1 MIVNQGNVHK
11 VQAVDEE
18 DLDQDSVE
26 MLKKIVI
33 EEETVVT
40 ADHVAK
46 TVNNASII
54 VIVAN
59 AKTDKEIIN
68 KKIIKRKVKK
78 TDHDQNK
85 EMTEKKEMIVKFIE
99 KHLKVIRFFM
109 IERFCVLI
117 YQCVFFD
124 EFYWILFFLNRVQ
137 ENSSFF
143 E

>member
-1 MIVNQGNVHK
+1 MIDNQGSVQK

-18 DLDQDSVE
+18 DLVRDSVE
-26 MLKKIVI
+26 MVRKIVK

-40 ADHVAK
+40 VDHAAEI
-46 TVNNASII
+46 VNNASII
-54 VIVAN
+54 VIVVN

-68 KKIIKRKVKK
+68 KKITRRKVKK

-85 EMTEKKEMIVKFIE
+85 EMTENKEMIVKFIE

-124 EFYWILFFLNRVQ
+124 EFY
-137 ENSSFF
+137 
-143 E
+143 

>member
-1 MIVNQGNVHK
+1 MIDNQGSVQK

-18 DLDQDSVE
+18 DLVRDSVE
-26 MLKKIVI
+26 MVRKIVK

-40 ADHVAK
+40 VDHVAK
-46 TVNNASII
+46 IVNNVSII
-54 VIVAN
+54 VIVVN

-68 KKIIKRKVKK
+68 KKITRRKVKK

-117 YQCVFFD
+117 DQC
-124 EFYWILFFLNRVQ
+124 
-137 ENSSFF
+137 
-143 E
+143 

>member
-1 MIVNQGNVHK
+1 MIDNQGSVQK

-18 DLDQDSVE
+18 DLVRDSVE
-26 MLKKIVI
+26 MVRKIVK

-40 ADHVAK
+40 VDHAAEI
-46 TVNNASII
+46 VNNASII
-54 VIVAN
+54 VIVVN

-85 EMTEKKEMIVKFIE
+85 EMTENKEMIVKFIE

-109 IERFCVLI
+109 IERFCVSI

-124 EFYWILFFLNRVQ
+124 EFY
-137 ENSSFF
+137 
-143 E
+143 

>member
-1 MIVNQGNVHK
+1 MIDNQGSVQK

-18 DLDQDSVE
+18 DLVRDSVE
-26 MLKKIVI
+26 MVRKIVK

-40 ADHVAK
+40 VDHAAEI
-46 TVNNASII
+46 VNNASII
-54 VIVAN
+54 VIVVN

-68 KKIIKRKVKK
+68 KKITRRKVKK

-109 IERFCVLI
+109 IERFCVSI

-124 EFYWILFFLNRVQ
+124 EFY
-137 ENSSFF
+137 
-143 E
+143 

>member
-1 MIVNQGNVHK
+1 MIVNQGNVQK

-40 ADHVAK
+40 VDHAAEI
-46 TVNNASII
+46 VNNASII

-59 AKTDKEIIN
+59 AKTDKETIN
-68 KKIIKRKVKK
+68 KKITRRKVKK

-99 KHLKVIRFFM
+99 KHLKIIRFFM

-124 EFYWILFFLNRVQ
+124 EFYCILFF
-137 ENSSFF
+137 
-143 E
+143 

>member
-1 MIVNQGNVHK
+1 MIANQSSVQK
-11 VQAVDEE
+11 VQAVEEE
-18 DLDQDSVE
+18 DLAQDSVE
-26 MLKKIVI
+26 MVTKIVI

-40 ADHVAK
+40 VDHVAK

-54 VIVAN
+54 VIVVN

-68 KKIIKRKVKK
+68 KKITRRKVKK

-99 KHLKVIRFFM
+99 KHVKIIRFFM

-124 EFYWILFFLNRVQ
+124 EFYCILFF
-137 ENSSFF
+137 
-143 E
+143 

>member
-59 AKTDKEIIN
+59 AKTDKETIN
-68 KKIIKRKVKK
+68 KKITRRKVKK
-78 TDHDQNK
+78 TDQDQNK
-85 EMTEKKEMIVKFIE
+85 EMIEKKEMIVKFIE
-99 KHLKVIRFFM
+99 KHVKFIRFFM

-124 EFYWILFFLNRVQ
+124 EFYCILFF
-137 ENSSFF
+137 
-143 E
+143 

>member
-1 MIVNQGNVHK
+1 MIDNQGSVQK

-18 DLDQDSVE
+18 DLVRDSVE
-26 MLKKIVI
+26 MVRKIVK

-40 ADHVAK
+40 VDHVAK
-46 TVNNASII
+46 IVNNVSII
-54 VIVAN
+54 VIVVN

-68 KKIIKRKVKK
+68 KKITRRKVKK

-124 EFYWILFFLNRVQ
+124 EFY
-137 ENSSFF
+137 
-143 E
+143 

>member
-1 MIVNQGNVHK
+1 MIVNQGSVHK

-18 DLDQDSVE
+18 DLVRDSVE
-26 MLKKIVI
+26 MVRKIVK

-40 ADHVAK
+40 VDHAAEI
-46 TVNNASII
+46 VNNASII
-54 VIVAN
+54 VIVVN

-68 KKIIKRKVKK
+68 KKITRRKVKK

-109 IERFCVLI
+109 IERFGVLI

-124 EFYWILFFLNRVQ
+124 EFY
-137 ENSSFF
+137 
-143 E
+143 

>member
-1 MIVNQGNVHK
+1 MIDNQGSVQK

-18 DLDQDSVE
+18 DLVRDSVE
-26 MLKKIVI
+26 MVRKIVK

-40 ADHVAK
+40 VDHVAK
-46 TVNNASII
+46 IVNNVSII
-54 VIVAN
+54 VIVVN

-124 EFYWILFFLNRVQ
+124 EFY
-137 ENSSFF
+137 
-143 E
+143 

>member
-1 MIVNQGNVHK
+1 MIVNQGSVHK

-18 DLDQDSVE
+18 DLVRDSVE
-26 MLKKIVI
+26 MVRKIVK

-40 ADHVAK
+40 VDHAAEI
-46 TVNNASII
+46 VNNASII
-54 VIVAN
+54 VIVVN

-85 EMTEKKEMIVKFIE
+85 EMTENKEMIVKFIE
-99 KHLKVIRFFM
+99 KHLKIIRFFM

-124 EFYWILFFLNRVQ
+124 EFY
-137 ENSSFF
+137 
-143 E
+143 

>member
-1 MIVNQGNVHK
+1 MIDNQGSVQK

-18 DLDQDSVE
+18 DLVRDSVE
-26 MLKKIVI
+26 MVRKIVK

-40 ADHVAK
+40 VDHAAEI
-46 TVNNASII
+46 VNNASII
-54 VIVAN
+54 VIVVN

-85 EMTEKKEMIVKFIE
+85 EMTENKEMIVKFIE

-124 EFYWILFFLNRVQ
+124 EFY
-137 ENSSFF
+137 
-143 E
+143 